1 VRVPVS
7 WLLQHVD
14 LPDDGVPSAD
24 AVAEALIRVGL
35 EVEDV
40 APIPVTTGPLVVGR
54 VRSIEELTAYKK
66 PIRYCRVDVGD
77 EAQRSSTIEVGA
89 EHNDDE
95 GDGAGT
101 RGIVCGATNF
111 VEGDLV
117 VVALPGAVLPGD
129 FAIAAR
135 TTYGHV
141 SDGMICALDE
151 LGLGDDHS
159 GILVLPPGTADPG
172 DDAAALLGLDD
183 AVLDI
188 AVTPDRGYCLSVRGL
203 ARELACALDAPYGD
217 PALLG
222 HELPAEDGDAWPVR
236 LEPDS
241 QCRRFVARRVT
252 DLDPTAPSPWWMRR
266 RLLLCGVR
274 PISLAVD
281 VTNYVMLELGQP
293 MHAYDA
299 ARLTGDVVVRR
310 AHADEKITTLDDA
323 QRALDPDDV
332 LVTDGSGPIGLA
344 GVMGGAS
351 TEVSARTDDVLLEA
365 ATWDPPSVAR
375 AARRHRLPS
384 EAARRFEREVDP
396 AVARAATDRAAWLL
410 AHYGGATVAPGVT
423 DEGPLSAP
431 VPTPAPV
438 FMALDQPDRV
448 AGTRYERGAVV
459 RRLSQIGCAVEV
471 AGADPGDGGAAGLRA
486 TPPTWRPDLTR
497 PADLVEEV
505 LRLEGYDGIPSELP
519 AARPGTGLTLGQ
531 RRRRQVSRALADAG
545 YDEVLPSPFVA
556 PSVFDALGLDADDP
570 RRHALRLAN
579 PLDAERALMATTLL
593 PGLLDAVVRNVSR
606 GLRDLA
612 LYQVGQVV
620 RPGPGEPAPAPVL
633 PVDARPDDAAVA
645 EVLAG
650 LPAQPLRVG
659 AVLAGAWDRAGWWG
673 PGRAADWADAI
684 EAARLVGR
692 VYGAE
697 LQVAADRHAPWHPG
711 RCAALRLPDGTL
723 VGHAGELHPKV
734 LETLGLPA
742 RTCAMELELDRLPLV
757 EARPSPAVS
766 PFPPVL
772 LDVALVLDDA
782 VPAASVATAL
792 RDGGG
797 DLVEDVR
804 LFDVYTGAQVGE
816 GKRSL
821 AFALRLRAPDRTLT
835 LEEASARRD
844 AAVATAAERHGA
856 RLR

>member
-1 VRVPVS
+1 MRVPVS

-14 LPDDGVPSAD
+14 LPPDGVPSAD
-24 AVAEALIRVGL
+24 AVGEALIRVGL

-40 APIPVTTGPLVVGR
+40 APIPATTGPLVVGR
-54 VRSIEELTAYKK
+54 VRSIEELTEYKK
-66 PIRYCRVDVGD
+66 PIRYCRVDVGPEHGD
-77 EAQRSSTIEVGA
+77 TGGDA
-89 EHNDDE
+89 EGE
-95 GDGAGT
+95 GAGT

-172 DDAAALLGLDD
+172 DDATALLGLDD

-222 HELPAEDGDAWPVR
+222 HDLPAADGDAWPVR
-236 LEPDS
+236 LEPES
-241 QCRRFVARRVT
+241 ACRRFVARRVT

-299 ARLTGDVVVRR
+299 SAVRGDIVVRR
-310 AHADEKITTLDDA
+310 AAADEKITTLDDV

-332 LVTDGSGPIGLA
+332 VITDESGPIGLA
-344 GVMGGAS
+344 GVMGGGP
-351 TEVSARTDDVLLEA
+351 TEVGAGTSDVLLEA
-365 ATWDPPSVAR
+365 GVWDPPSVAR
-375 AARRHRLPS
+375 TARRHRLPS
-384 EAARRFEREVDP
+384 EAARRYEREVDP

-410 AHYGGATVAPGVT
+410 AHYGGATVASGVT
-423 DEGPLSAP
+423 DEGPFSDP

-438 FMALDQPDRV
+438 LMALDLPDRV
-448 AGTRYERGAVV
+448 AGRRYERGAVV
-459 RRLSQIGCAVEV
+459 RRLSQIGCGVEV
-471 AGADPGDGGAAGLRA
+471 AAADPGDGGAAGLRA

-519 AARPGTGLTLGQ
+519 AAHPGTGLTLGQ

-570 RRHALRLAN
+570 RRRALRLAN
-579 PLDAERALMATTLL
+579 PLDADRALMATTLL

-620 RPGPGEPAPAPVL
+620 RPGAEEPGSTNQAPVL
-633 PVDARPDDAAVA
+633 PVDSRPDDAAIA

-650 LPAQPLRVG
+650 LPDQPLRVG

-692 VYGAE
+692 VYGADLE
-697 LQVAADRHAPWHPG
+697 VAADRHAPWHPG

-757 EARPSPAVS
+757 EVRPSPAVS

-772 LDVALVLDDA
+772 LDVALVLDAD

-797 DLVEDVR
+797 DLLEDVR

>member
-1 VRVPVS
+1 MRVPVS
-7 WLLQHVD
+7 WLLEHVE
-14 LPDDGVPSAD
+14 LPAENGLTAD

-40 APIPVTTGPLVVGR
+40 APVPATTGPLVVGR
-54 VRSIEELTAYKK
+54 VAAVEELTGFKK
-66 PIRYCRVDVGD
+66 PIRYCRVDVGP
-77 EAQRSSTIEVGA
+77 
-89 EHNDDE
+89 EHNDD
-95 GDGAGT
+95 GGT

-111 VEGDLV
+111 VVGDLV

-172 DDAAALLGLDD
+172 DDGASLLGLDD

-217 PALLG
+217 PALVG
-222 HELPAEDGDAWPVR
+222 RDLPAVEGEAWPVR
-236 LEPDS
+236 LDPSS

-252 DLDPTAPSPWWMRR
+252 DLDPTAPSPWWLRR

-299 ARLTGDVVVRR
+299 ATVRGDIVVRR
-310 AHADEKITTLDDA
+310 AGADEKITTLDDA
-323 QRALDPDDV
+323 QRALDADDV
-332 LVTDGSGPIGLA
+332 VVADESGPIGLA

-351 TEVSARTDDVLLEA
+351 TEVGTGTSDVLLEA
-365 ATWDPPSVAR
+365 ATWDAPSVAR

-396 AVARAATDRAAWLL
+396 GIARAATDRAAWLL
-410 AHYGGATVAPGVT
+410 ANYGGATVAPGVT
-423 DEGPLSAP
+423 DEGG
-431 VPTPAPV
+431 VPAPAPV
-438 FMALDQPDRV
+438 VMALDLPDRV
-448 AGTRYERGAVV
+448 AGRRYERGAVV

-471 AGADPGDGGAAGLRA
+471 AGADPGDGGGAGLRA
-486 TPPTWRPDLTR
+486 VPPTWRPDLTR

-505 LRLEGYDGIPSELP
+505 LRLEGYAGIPSELP
-519 AARPGTGLTLGQ
+519 AARPGTGLTLAQ

-556 PSVFDALGLDADDP
+556 PAVFDAFGLDADDD

-579 PLDAERALMATTLL
+579 PLDADRSLMATTLL

-620 RPGPGEPAPAPVL
+620 RPGPGDPPAAPVL
-633 PVDARPDDAAVA
+633 PVDARPDAAA
-645 EVLAG
+645 IASVLEG
-650 LPAQPLRVG
+650 LPSQPLRVG
-659 AVLAGAWDRAGWWG
+659 AVLAGAWERAGWWG
-673 PGRAADWADAI
+673 PGRPADWADAV

-697 LQVAADRHAPWHPG
+697 LTVTADVHAPWHPG
-711 RCAALRLPDGTL
+711 RCAALHVGGTL

-734 LETLGLPA
+734 LEVLGLPA

-757 EARPSPAVS
+757 EDRPVPAVS
-766 PFPPVL
+766 SFPPVL
-772 LDVALVLDDA
+772 LDVALVLDHA
-782 VPAASVATAL
+782 VPAAAVVSAL

-804 LFDVYTGAQVGE
+804 LFDVYTGPQVGE

-844 AAVATAAERHGA
+844 AAVETASERVGA

>member
-1 VRVPVS
+1 MRVPVS
-7 WLLQHVD
+7 WLLEHVD
-14 LPDDGVPSAD
+14 LADPPSAD
-24 AVAEALIRVGL
+24 AVGEALIRVGL

-40 APIPVTTGPLVVGR
+40 APIPASTGPLVVGR
-54 VRSIEELTAYKK
+54 VASVEELTEFKK
-66 PIRYCRVDVGD
+66 PIRYCRVDVG
-77 EAQRSSTIEVGA
+77 S
-89 EHNDDE
+89 EHNDD
-95 GDGAGT
+95 DGS

-111 VEGDLV
+111 AEDDLV

-135 TTYGHV
+135 KTYGHV

-172 DDAAALLGLDD
+172 DDGAALLGLDD

-222 HELPAEDGDAWPVR
+222 RDLPAEDGEAWPVR
-236 LEPDS
+236 LDPSS

-252 DLDPTAPSPWWMRR
+252 DLDPTAPAPWWLRR

-299 ARLTGDVVVRR
+299 ATVRGDVVVRR
-310 AHADEKITTLDDA
+310 ATADEKITTLDDA
-323 QRALDPDDV
+323 QRALDVDDV
-332 LVTDGSGPIGLA
+332 VVTDDSGPIGLA

-351 TEVSARTDDVLLEA
+351 TEVGTGTSDVLLEA
-365 ATWDPPSVAR
+365 ATWDAPSVAR

-410 AHYGGATVAPGVT
+410 AHYGGATVSPGVT
-423 DEGPLSAP
+423 DEGG
-431 VPTPAPV
+431 VPTPEPV
-438 FMALDQPDRV
+438 DMALDLPDRV

-471 AGADPGDGGAAGLRA
+471 AGADPAGQGGAGLRA
-486 TPPTWRPDLTR
+486 VPPTWRPDLTR

-505 LRLEGYDGIPSELP
+505 LRLEGYAGIPSQLP
-519 AARPGTGLTLGQ
+519 LARPGTGLTLAQ

-556 PSVFDALGLDADDP
+556 PAVLDAFGLDADDD
-570 RRHALRLAN
+570 RRNALRLAN
-579 PLDAERALMATTLL
+579 PLDADRSLMATTLL

-620 RPGPGEPAPAPVL
+620 RPGPGDPPDAPLL
-633 PVDARPDDAAVA
+633 PVDHRPDDAAVTA
-645 EVLAG
+645 VLAG

-659 AVLAGAWDRAGWWG
+659 AVLAGAWERAGWWG
-673 PGRAADWADAI
+673 PGRPADWADAV

-697 LQVAADRHAPWHPG
+697 LTVTSDVHAPWHPG
-711 RCAALRLPDGTL
+711 RCAALSLGDTL

-734 LETLGLPA
+734 LEALGLPA
-742 RTCAMELELDRLPLV
+742 RTCAMELELDRLPLA
-757 EARPSPAVS
+757 EDRPVPAVS
-766 PFPPVL
+766 SFPPVL
-772 LDVALVLDDA
+772 LDVALVLDQD
-782 VPAASVATAL
+782 VPAASVVSAL

-804 LFDVYTGAQVGE
+804 LFDVYAGPQVGE

-844 AAVATAAERHGA
+844 AAVATATERVGA

>member
-1 VRVPVS
+1 MRVPVS
-7 WLLQHVD
+7 WLLEHVD
-14 LPDDGVPSAD
+14 LPAESVTAE
-24 AVAEALIRVGL
+24 AVGEALIRVGL

-40 APIPVTTGPLVVGR
+40 LPIPASTGPLVVGR
-54 VRSIEELTAYKK
+54 VAAIEELTEFKK
-66 PIRYCRVDVGD
+66 PIRYCRVDVGGG
-77 EAQRSSTIEVGA
+77 ARRSSTVEVGG
-89 EHNDDE
+89 EHDE
-95 GDGAGT
+95 DSGT

-129 FAIAAR
+129 FTIAAR

-172 DDAAALLGLDD
+172 DDAAVLLGLDD

-203 ARELACALDAPYGD
+203 ARELACALDVAYGD
-217 PALLG
+217 PALVG
-222 HELPAEDGDAWPVR
+222 RDLPAPEGEAWPVR
-236 LEPDS
+236 LDPSS

-299 ARLTGDVVVRR
+299 TTVRGDVVVRR
-310 AHADEKITTLDDA
+310 ATQDEKITTLDDA
-323 QRALDPDDV
+323 QRVLDPDDV
-332 LVTDGSGPIGLA
+332 VVTDDSGPIGLA
-344 GVMGGAS
+344 GIMGGAS
-351 TEVSARTDDVLLEA
+351 TEVGPTTSDVLLEA
-365 ATWDPPSVAR
+365 ATWDAPSVAR

-396 AVARAATDRAAWLL
+396 GVARAATDRAAWLL
-410 AHYGGATVAPGVT
+410 AHYGGATVDPGVT
-423 DEGPLSAP
+423 DEGG
-431 VPTPAPV
+431 VPTPEPV
-438 FMALDQPDRV
+438 TMALDLPDRV

-459 RRLSQIGCAVEV
+459 RRLTQIGCQVEV
-471 AGADPGDGGAAGLRA
+471 AGADPGDGGSAGLRA
-486 TPPTWRPDLTR
+486 VPPTWRPDLTR

-505 LRLEGYDGIPSELP
+505 LRLEGYAGIPSELP
-519 AARPGTGLTLGQ
+519 RAHPGTGLTLAQ

-545 YDEVLPSPFVA
+545 YDEVLPSPFI
-556 PSVFDALGLDADDP
+556 PPTVFDAFGLDADDD
-570 RRHALRLAN
+570 RRNALRLAN
-579 PLDAERALMATTLL
+579 PLDADRSLMATTLL

-620 RPGPGEPAPAPVL
+620 RPGPDEPPAAPVL
-633 PVDARPDDAAVA
+633 PVDARPDDAAIA
-645 EVLAG
+645 SVLAG
-650 LPAQPLRVG
+650 LPRQPLRVG
-659 AVLAGAWDRAGWWG
+659 AVLAGAWERAGWWG

-684 EAARLVGR
+684 EAARIVGR

-697 LQVAADRHAPWHPG
+697 LTVTADRHAPWHPG
-711 RCAALRLPDGTL
+711 RCAALTFGDAL

-734 LETLGLPA
+734 IEALGLPA

-757 EARPSPAVS
+757 EDRPRPEVS
-766 PFPPVL
+766 SFPPVL
-772 LDVALVLDDA
+772 LDVALVLDED
-782 VPAASVATAL
+782 VPAASVMTAL
-792 RDGGG
+792 REGGG

-804 LFDVYTGAQVGE
+804 LFDVYTGPQVGE

>member
-1 VRVPVS
+1 MRVPVS
-7 WLLQHVD
+7 WLLEHVD
-14 LPDDGVPSAD
+14 LSSQEGPELSAD
-24 AVAEALIRVGL
+24 AVGEALIRVGL

-40 APIPVTTGPLVVGR
+40 VPVPTTTGPLVVGR
-54 VRSIEELTAYKK
+54 VASIEELTEFKK
-66 PIRYCRVDVGD
+66 PIRYCRVDVGP
-77 EAQRSSTIEVGA
+77 
-89 EHNDDE
+89 EHNEAD
-95 GDGAGT
+95 GDHAGT

-111 VEGDLV
+111 AEGDLV
-117 VVALPGAVLPGD
+117 VVALPGVVLPGD

-135 TTYGHV
+135 KTYGHV

-172 DDAAALLGLDD
+172 DDAAELLGLGD

-217 PALLG
+217 PAALG
-222 HELPAEDGDAWPVR
+222 HGLPAEDGEAWPVR
-236 LEPDS
+236 LDPAS
-241 QCRRFVARRVT
+241 GCRRFVARRVT

-299 ARLTGDVVVRR
+299 ATVTGDVVVRR
-310 AHADEKITTLDDA
+310 AAADEKITTLDDA
-323 QRALDPDDV
+323 QRALDVDDV
-332 LVTDGSGPIGLA
+332 VVTDDSGPIGLA

-351 TEVSARTDDVLLEA
+351 TEVGTGTSDVLLEA
-365 ATWDPPSVAR
+365 ACWDAPSVAR

-396 AVARAATDRAAWLL
+396 GVARAATDRAAWLL
-410 AHYGGATVAPGVT
+410 AHYGSATVTAGVT
-423 DEGPLSAP
+423 DEGG
-431 VPTPAPV
+431 VPAPEPV
-438 FMALDQPDRV
+438 VMALDLPDRV

-459 RRLSQIGCAVEV
+459 RRLNQIGCAVEV
-471 AGADPGDGGAAGLRA
+471 AAADPGDSGGAGLRA
-486 TPPTWRPDLTR
+486 VPPTWRPDLTR

-505 LRLEGYDGIPSELP
+505 LRLEGYAGIPSELP
-519 AARPGTGLTLGQ
+519 AAQPGTGLTLGQ

-556 PSVFDALGLDADDP
+556 PAVFDAFGLDADDD
-570 RRHALRLAN
+570 RRNALRLAN
-579 PLDAERALMATTLL
+579 PLDADRSLMATTLL

-620 RPGPGEPAPAPVL
+620 RPGPGDPPAAPVL
-633 PVDARPDDAAVA
+633 PVDHRPNAAA
-645 EVLAG
+645 IASVLEG

-659 AVLAGAWDRAGWWG
+659 AVLAGAWERAGWWG

-697 LQVAADRHAPWHPG
+697 LTVASDVHAPWHPG
-711 RCAALRLPDGTL
+711 RCAALWFGDVL

-734 LETLGLPA
+734 LEALGLPA
-742 RTCAMELELDRLPLV
+742 RTCAMEVELDRLPLA
-757 EARPSPAVS
+757 EDRPVPAVS
-766 PFPPVL
+766 SFPPVL
-772 LDVALVLDDA
+772 LDVALVLDEA
-782 VPAASVATAL
+782 VPAATVVSAL

-804 LFDVYTGAQVGE
+804 LFDVYAGPQVGE

-844 AAVATAAERHGA
+844 AAVETASERVGA

>member
-1 VRVPVS
+1 MRVPVS
-7 WLLQHVD
+7 WLLEHVD
-14 LPDDGVPSAD
+14 LPAEQALSAD
-24 AVAEALIRVGL
+24 AVGEALIRVGL

-40 APIPVTTGPLVVGR
+40 VPIPASTGPLVVGR
-54 VRSIEELTAYKK
+54 VASVEELTEYKK
-66 PIRYCRVDVGD
+66 PIRYCRVDVGS
-77 EAQRSSTIEVGA
+77 A
-89 EHNDDE
+89 HNEDS
-95 GDGAGT
+95 GT

-111 VEGDLV
+111 AEGDLV

-135 TTYGHV
+135 KTYGHV

-159 GILVLPPGTADPG
+159 GILVLPPGTAGPG
-172 DDAAALLGLDD
+172 DDAAALLGLGD

-203 ARELACALDAPYGD
+203 ARELACALDLPYGD
-217 PALLG
+217 PALVG
-222 HELPAEDGDAWPVR
+222 RDLPEQEGEAWPVR
-236 LEPDS
+236 LDPSS

-252 DLDPTAPSPWWMRR
+252 DLDPTAPSPWWLRR

-299 ARLTGDVVVRR
+299 ATVRGDIVVRR
-310 AHADEKITTLDDA
+310 ATQDEKITTLDDA

-332 LVTDGSGPIGLA
+332 VVADESGPIGLA

-351 TEVSARTDDVLLEA
+351 TEVGPGTSDVLLEA
-365 ATWDPPSVAR
+365 ATWDAPSVAR

-396 AVARAATDRAAWLL
+396 GVARAATDRAAWLL
-410 AHYGGATVAPGVT
+410 AHYGGATVSPGVT
-423 DEGPLSAP
+423 DEGG
-431 VPTPAPV
+431 VPAPEPV
-438 FMALDQPDRV
+438 VMALDLPDRV

-459 RRLSQIGCAVEV
+459 RRLSQIGCSVEV
-471 AGADPGDGGAAGLRA
+471 AGADPGDGGGAGLRA
-486 TPPTWRPDLTR
+486 VPPTWRPDLTR

-505 LRLEGYDGIPSELP
+505 LRLEGYAGIPSQLP
-519 AARPGTGLTLGQ
+519 AGRPGTGLTLAQ

-545 YDEVLPSPFVA
+545 YDEVLPSPFIA
-556 PSVFDALGLDADDP
+556 PSVFDAFGLDADDD
-570 RRHALRLAN
+570 RRNALRLAN
-579 PLDAERALMATTLL
+579 PLDADRSLMATTLL

-620 RPGPGEPAPAPVL
+620 RPGPDAPPEAPLL
-633 PVDARPDDAAVA
+633 PVDHRPDDAAVQT
-645 EVLAG
+645 VLGG
-650 LPAQPLRVG
+650 LPRQPLRVG
-659 AVLAGAWDRAGWWG
+659 AVLAGAWERAGWWG
-673 PGRAADWADAI
+673 PGRPADWADAV

-697 LQVAADRHAPWHPG
+697 LTVTSDRHAPWHPG
-711 RCAALRLPDGTL
+711 RCAALTLGDTL

-734 LETLGLPA
+734 LEALGLPA
-742 RTCAMELELDRLPLV
+742 RTCAMELELDRLPLA
-757 EARPSPAVS
+757 EDRPAPAVS
-766 PFPPVL
+766 SFPPVL
-772 LDVALVLDDA
+772 LDVALVLAED
-782 VPAASVATAL
+782 VPAASVVTAL

-797 DLVEDVR
+797 DRVEDVR
-804 LFDVYTGAQVGE
+804 LFDVYTGPQVGE
-816 GKRSL
+816 GNRSL

>member
-1 VRVPVS
+1 MRVPVS

-14 LPDDGVPSAD
+14 LPPGDVPSPE
-24 AVAEALIRVGL
+24 AVGDALIRVGL

-40 APIPVTTGPLVVGR
+40 ARIPVSVGPLVVGR
-54 VRSIEELTAYKK
+54 VRSIEELTEFKK

-77 EAQRSSTIEVGA
+77 DAQRSSTVEVGG
-89 EHNDDE
+89 EHNEDD
-95 GDGAGT
+95 GT

-117 VVALPGAVLPGD
+117 VVALPGAVLPGA

-172 DDAAALLGLDD
+172 DDAAVLLGLDD

-203 ARELACALDAPYGD
+203 ARELACALDAVHGD

-222 HELPAEDGDAWPVR
+222 NDLPAPDGDAWPVR
-236 LEPDS
+236 LEPDA

-252 DLDPTAPSPWWMRR
+252 DLDPAAPTPWWMRR
-266 RLLLCGVR
+266 RLLLCGIR

-299 ARLTGDVVVRR
+299 SAVRGEVVVRR
-310 AHADEKITTLDDA
+310 ARADEKITTLDDV
-323 QRALDPDDV
+323 QRVLDPDDV
-332 LVTDGSGPIGLA
+332 LVTDDSGPIGMA
-344 GVMGGAS
+344 GIMGGAS
-351 TEVSARTDDVLLEA
+351 TEVAATTGDVLLEA
-365 ATWDPPSVAR
+365 ATWDAPSVAR

-410 AHYGGATVAPGVT
+410 ATYGGATVAPGVT
-423 DEGPLSAP
+423 DEGG
-431 VPTPAPV
+431 VPAPAPV
-438 FMALDQPDRV
+438 FMALDLPDRV
-448 AGTRYERGAVV
+448 AGRRYERGAVV

-471 AGADPGDGGAAGLRA
+471 AGADPGDGGGAGLRA

-570 RRHALRLAN
+570 RRRALRLAN

-593 PGLLDAVVRNVSR
+593 PGLLDAVVRNASR

-612 LYQVGQVV
+612 LFQIGQVV
-620 RPGPGEPAPAPVL
+620 RPGAGEPAEAPVL
-633 PVDARPDDAAVA
+633 PVDARPDDAAFA

-673 PGRAADWADAI
+673 PGRPADWADAI

-692 VYGAE
+692 TYGVE
-697 LQVAADRHAPWHPG
+697 LEVSADRHAPWHPG
-711 RCAALRLPDGTL
+711 RCAALHLPDGTL

-734 LETLGLPA
+734 VETLGLPA
-742 RTCAMELELDRLPLV
+742 RTCAMELEIDRLPLV

-772 LDVALVLDDA
+772 LDVALVLDA
-782 VPAASVATAL
+782 GVPAASVAAAL
-792 RDGGG
+792 REGGG

-816 GKRSL
+816 GNRSL

>member
-1 VRVPVS
+1 MRVPVS
-7 WLLQHVD
+7 WLLEHVQ
-14 LPDDGVPSAD
+14 LPPDGVPLTAD
-24 AVAEALIRVGL
+24 AVGEALIRVGL

-40 APIPVTTGPLVVGR
+40 LPIPATTGPLVVGR
-54 VRSIEELTAYKK
+54 VASIEELAEFKK
-66 PIRYCRVDVGD
+66 PIRYCRVDVGP
-77 EAQRSSTIEVGA
+77 
-89 EHNDDE
+89 EHNDTE

-117 VVALPGAVLPGD
+117 VAALPGAVLPGD

-135 TTYGHV
+135 KTYGHV

-172 DDAAALLGLDD
+172 DDGATLLGLDD

-188 AVTPDRGYCLSVRGL
+188 AVTPDRGYALSVRGV

-217 PALLG
+217 PALMG
-222 HELPAEDGDAWPVR
+222 FELPTPDGDAWPVR
-236 LEPDS
+236 LDPAS
-241 QCRRFVARRVT
+241 GCRRFVARRVT
-252 DLDPTAPSPWWMRR
+252 DLDPTAPSPWWLRR

-299 ARLTGDVVVRR
+299 SRLSGDIVVRR
-310 AHADEKITTLDDA
+310 AGPASGDLAEKITTLDDA

-332 LVTDGSGPIGLA
+332 LVTDDSGPIGLA
-344 GVMGGAS
+344 GIMGGAS
-351 TEVSARTDDVLLEA
+351 TEVGPETADVLLEA
-365 ATWDPPSVAR
+365 ATWDAPSVAR

-396 AVARAATDRAAWLL
+396 GVARAATDRAAWLL
-410 AHYGGATVAPGVT
+410 ANYGGATVSPGVT
-423 DEGPLSAP
+423 DEGG
-431 VPTPAPV
+431 VPAPAPV
-438 FMALDQPDRV
+438 LMALDLPDRV

-471 AGADPGDGGAAGLRA
+471 AGADPGGSGEAGVRA

-505 LRLEGYDGIPSELP
+505 LRLEGYAGIPSELP

-556 PSVFDALGLDADDP
+556 PTVFDALGLDADDP
-570 RRHALRLAN
+570 RRRALRLAN
-579 PLDAERALMATTLL
+579 PLDADRALMATTLL

-620 RPGPGEPAPAPVL
+620 RPGADEPTEAPVL
-633 PVDARPDDAAVA
+633 PVDARPDDAAFA
-645 EVLAG
+645 TVLEG

-673 PGRAADWADAI
+673 PGRPADWADAI
-684 EAARLVGR
+684 EAARLVGQ

-697 LQVAADRHAPWHPG
+697 LAVTSDRHAPWHPG
-711 RCAALRLPDGTL
+711 RCAALHLPDGTL

-772 LDVALVLDDA
+772 LDVALVLDAA
-782 VPAASVATAL
+782 VPSDSVVTAL

-804 LFDVYTGAQVGE
+804 LFDVYTGPQVGD
-816 GKRSL
+816 GHRSL

-844 AAVATAAERHGA
+844 AAVGTAAERHGA

>member
-1 VRVPVS
+1 MRVPVS
-7 WLLQHVD
+7 WLLEHVE
-14 LPDDGVPSAD
+14 LPAENGLTAD

-40 APIPVTTGPLVVGR
+40 APVPATTGPLVVGR
-54 VRSIEELTAYKK
+54 VAAVEELTGFKK
-66 PIRYCRVDVGD
+66 PIRYCRVDVGP
-77 EAQRSSTIEVGA
+77 
-89 EHNDDE
+89 EHNDD
-95 GDGAGT
+95 GGT

-111 VEGDLV
+111 VVGDLV

-172 DDAAALLGLDD
+172 DDGASLLGLDD

-217 PALLG
+217 PALVG
-222 HELPAEDGDAWPVR
+222 RDLPAVEGEAWPVR
-236 LEPDS
+236 LDPSS

-252 DLDPTAPSPWWMRR
+252 DLDPTAPSPWWLRR

-299 ARLTGDVVVRR
+299 ATVRGDIVVRR
-310 AHADEKITTLDDA
+310 AGADEKITTLDDA
-323 QRALDPDDV
+323 QRALDADDV
-332 LVTDGSGPIGLA
+332 VVADESGPIGLA

-351 TEVSARTDDVLLEA
+351 TEVGTGTSDVLLEA
-365 ATWDPPSVAR
+365 ATWDAPSVAR

-396 AVARAATDRAAWLL
+396 GIARAATDRAAWLL
-410 AHYGGATVAPGVT
+410 ANYGGATVAPGVT
-423 DEGPLSAP
+423 DEGG
-431 VPTPAPV
+431 VPAPAPV
-438 FMALDQPDRV
+438 VMALDLPDRV
-448 AGTRYERGAVV
+448 AGRRYERGAVV

-471 AGADPGDGGAAGLRA
+471 AGADPGDGGGAGLRA
-486 TPPTWRPDLTR
+486 VPPTWRPDLTR

-505 LRLEGYDGIPSELP
+505 LRLEGYAGIPSELP
-519 AARPGTGLTLGQ
+519 AARPGTGLTLAQ

-556 PSVFDALGLDADDP
+556 PAVFDAFGLDADDD

-579 PLDAERALMATTLL
+579 PLDADRSLMATTLL

-620 RPGPGEPAPAPVL
+620 RPGPGDPPAAPVL
-633 PVDARPDDAAVA
+633 PVDARPDAAA
-645 EVLAG
+645 IASVLEG

-659 AVLAGAWDRAGWWG
+659 AVLAGAWERAGWWG
-673 PGRAADWADAI
+673 PGRPADWADAV

-697 LQVAADRHAPWHPG
+697 LTVTADVHAPWHPG
-711 RCAALRLPDGTL
+711 RCAALHVGDTL

-734 LETLGLPA
+734 LEVLGLPA

-757 EARPSPAVS
+757 EDRPVPAVS
-766 PFPPVL
+766 SFPPVL
-772 LDVALVLDDA
+772 LDVALVLDHA
-782 VPAASVATAL
+782 VPAAAVVSAL

-804 LFDVYTGAQVGE
+804 LFDVYTGPQVGE

-844 AAVATAAERHGA
+844 AAVETASERVGA

>member
-1 VRVPVS
+1 MRVPVS
-7 WLLQHVD
+7 WLLEHVD
-14 LPDDGVPSAD
+14 LSSDEADGPAPTAD

-40 APIPVTTGPLVVGR
+40 VPVPATTGPLVVGR
-54 VRSIEELTAYKK
+54 VASIEELTEFKK
-66 PIRYCRVDVGD
+66 PIRYCRVDVGP
-77 EAQRSSTIEVGA
+77 
-89 EHNDDE
+89 EHNETD
-95 GDGAGT
+95 GDADGETGGGGS

-111 VEGDLV
+111 AEGDLV
-117 VVALPGAVLPGD
+117 VVALPGVVLPGD

-135 TTYGHV
+135 KTYGHV

-217 PALLG
+217 PAMLG
-222 HELPAEDGDAWPVR
+222 HDLPESDGSDGGAWPVR
-236 LEPDS
+236 LDPS
-241 QCRRFVARRVT
+241 AQCRRFVARRVT
-252 DLDPTAPSPWWMRR
+252 DLDPTAPSPWWLRR

-299 ARLTGDVVVRR
+299 AAVTGDIVVRR
-310 AHADEKITTLDDA
+310 ATEDEKITTLDDA
-323 QRALDPDDV
+323 QRALDVDDV

-351 TEVSARTDDVLLEA
+351 TEVGAGTSDVLLEA
-365 ATWDPPSVAR
+365 ATWDAASVAR

-423 DEGPLSAP
+423 DEGG
-431 VPTPAPV
+431 VPAPAPV
-438 FMALDQPDRV
+438 VMALDLPDRV
-448 AGTRYERGAVV
+448 AGRRYERGAVV

-471 AGADPGDGGAAGLRA
+471 AGADPGDGGGAGLRA
-486 TPPTWRPDLTR
+486 VPPTWRPDLTR

-505 LRLEGYDGIPSELP
+505 LRLEGYAGIPSELP
-519 AARPGTGLTLGQ
+519 AARPGTGLTLAQ

-556 PSVFDALGLDADDP
+556 PAVFDAFGLDADDD

-579 PLDAERALMATTLL
+579 PLDADRSLMATTLL

-620 RPGPGEPAPAPVL
+620 RPGPGDPPEAPVL
-633 PVDARPDDAAVA
+633 PVDARPDDAAIA
-645 EVLAG
+645 AVLAG

-659 AVLAGAWDRAGWWG
+659 AVLAGAWERAGWWG
-673 PGRAADWADAI
+673 PGRPADWADAV

-697 LQVAADRHAPWHPG
+697 LTVSADVHAPWHPG
-711 RCAALRLPDGTL
+711 RCAALRHGEVLI
-723 VGHAGELHPKV
+723 GHAGELHPKV

-742 RTCAMELELDRLPLV
+742 RTCAMELELDRLPLA
-757 EARPSPAVS
+757 EDRPVPAVS
-766 PFPPVL
+766 SFPPVL
-772 LDVALVLDDA
+772 LDVALVLDEDVPADA
-782 VPAASVATAL
+782 VVAAL

-804 LFDVYTGAQVGE
+804 LFDVYAGPQVGE

-844 AAVATAAERHGA
+844 AAVATASERVGA

>member
-1 VRVPVS
+1 MRVPVS
-7 WLLQHVD
+7 WLLEHVD
-14 LPDDGVPSAD
+14 LSSQDDGPAPTAD
-24 AVAEALIRVGL
+24 AVGEALIRVGL

-40 APIPVTTGPLVVGR
+40 IPVPATTGPLVVGR
-54 VRSIEELTAYKK
+54 VASIEELTEFKK
-66 PIRYCRVDVGD
+66 PIRYCRVDVGP
-77 EAQRSSTIEVGA
+77 
-89 EHNDDE
+89 EHNE
-95 GDGAGT
+95 ADGEHAGS

-111 VEGDLV
+111 AEGDLV
-117 VVALPGAVLPGD
+117 VVALPGVVLPGD

-135 TTYGHV
+135 KTYGHV

-172 DDAAALLGLDD
+172 DDAAVLLGLDD

-217 PALLG
+217 PALVG
-222 HELPAEDGDAWPVR
+222 RDLPGEDGDAWRVR
-236 LEPDS
+236 LDPS
-241 QCRRFVARRVT
+241 SGCRRFVARRVT
-252 DLDPTAPSPWWMRR
+252 ELDPAAPSPWWMRR

-299 ARLTGDVVVRR
+299 ATVTGDVVVRR
-310 AHADEKITTLDDA
+310 AGADEKITTLDDA
-323 QRALDPDDV
+323 QRALDVDDV
-332 LVTDGSGPIGLA
+332 VVTDDSGPIGLA

-351 TEVSARTDDVLLEA
+351 TEVGPGTSDVLLEA
-365 ATWDPPSVAR
+365 ATWDAPSVAR

-396 AVARAATDRAAWLL
+396 GVARAATDRAAWLL

-423 DEGPLSAP
+423 DEGGVSAP
-431 VPTPAPV
+431 EPV
-438 FMALDQPDRV
+438 VMALDLPDRV

-471 AGADPGDGGAAGLRA
+471 AGADPGDSGGAGLRA
-486 TPPTWRPDLTR
+486 VPPTWRPDLTR

-505 LRLEGYDGIPSELP
+505 LRLEGYAGIPSELP
-519 AARPGTGLTLGQ
+519 AAHPGTGLTLSQ

-545 YDEVLPSPFVA
+545 YDEVLPSPFV
-556 PSVFDALGLDADDP
+556 PPTVFDAFGLDADDD

-579 PLDAERALMATTLL
+579 PLDADRSLMATTLL

-620 RPGPGEPAPAPVL
+620 RPGPGDPSAAPSL
-633 PVDARPDDAAVA
+633 PVDHRPDAAA
-645 EVLAG
+645 IASVLDG

-659 AVLAGAWDRAGWWG
+659 AVLAGAWERAGWWG
-673 PGRAADWADAI
+673 PGRPADWSDAV
-684 EAARLVGR
+684 EAARLAGR

-697 LQVAADRHAPWHPG
+697 LAVTADRHAPWHPG
-711 RCAALRLPDGTL
+711 RCAALWFDDTL

-734 LETLGLPA
+734 LEALGMPA
-742 RTCAMELELDRLPLV
+742 RTCAMEIELDRLPLA
-757 EARPSPAVS
+757 EDRPVPAVS
-766 PFPPVL
+766 SFPPVL
-772 LDVALVLDDA
+772 LDVALVLDQA
-782 VPAASVATAL
+782 VPAASVVAAL

-804 LFDVYTGAQVGE
+804 LFDVYAGPQVGE

-844 AAVATAAERHGA
+844 AAVATASERVGA